1 MRESTRSV
9 VLKVLIPLGTKFLLS
24 GDFHLES
31 VFGRLKVSTKL
42 YRKGSKNGYRKESRI
57 ESKSGSKTGPE
68 KVQKCQVLKHKQF
81 KIQKCPKSV
90 IPKVVK
96 TSKNVQKQSKNS
108 QEIQKGEKMVK
119 NSPER
124 SKLSQKMVFQRSKA
138 PKMDPI
144 VL

>member
-1 MRESTRSV
+1 MRESTRSDV

-81 KIQKCPKSV
+81 K
-90 IPKVVK
+90 
-96 TSKNVQKQSKNS
+96 NVQSQSFQKWQKRPKMFRNGLKNPKRS
-108 QEIQKGEKMVK
+108 RKGPKLVQKWYKIVQK
-119 NSPER
+119 KSNV
-124 SKLSQKMVFQRSKA
+124 SQKMV
-138 PKMDPI
+138 
-144 VL
+144 L